1 MHFLQQLT
9 LENLQSE
16 KAPRK
21 YGSFCFIIF
30 NTSELSNSSDTYIK
44 IIMNKAQLLLQKVSP
59 LMVFYRIKILVS
71 YYPRS
76 PLFLVIQQAL
86 SQETQL
92 LDLWVTIL
100 MNSPEFIQ
108 ILFLHFLPS
117 CLAFYLLQLPWLG
130 KFTGAFLQE
139 ASDWGHL
146 LPQQDTGQIQKFI
159 RRQNVLTN

>member
-21 YGSFCFIIF
+21 YGSFCCIIF

-44 IIMNKAQLLLQKVSP
+44 IIINKAQLLLQKVSP

-117 CLAFYLLQLPWLG
+117 CLAFYSLAITLVRQTYGVHFFRKPL
-130 KFTGAFLQE
+130 TGAISCPSRILARYRNSSE
-139 ASDWGHL
+139 D
-146 LPQQDTGQIQKFI
+146 KMY
-159 RRQNVLTN
+159 